1 MDVKF
6 SVDFVYK
13 TNRDFPR
20 EANPSLKKSLI
31 QIYDRV
37 APLVLAANCMLAVRI
52 ALISGGTT
60 MVGILRLV
68 HTLRMDQVIIYSIA
82 ICTTHTAN
90 A

>member
-1 MDVKF
+1 M
-6 SVDFVYK
+6 YK

-31 QIYDRV
+31 QIYDHV